1 MQTAVSISLQCLAA
15 LCTCAAAQATSS
27 FRCGSDLVQVG
38 DSKVSALQKCG
49 RPVATDSFCKPP
61 QGQPGTTG
69 RGTTTVI
76 VNNACETV
84 DELTFNPGYGQ
95 FMTTLRFESGKL
107 VSISY
112 GERVR

>member
-1 MQTAVSISLQCLAA
+1 MRRAVAISLLGLAA
-15 LCTCAAAQATSS
+15 LCTCAAAQGPST

-49 RPVATDSFCKPP
+49 RPIATDSFCKPS
-61 QGQPGTTG
+61 QVQPGTTG
-69 RGTTTVI
+69 RGNTTVI
-76 VNNACETV
+76 VNSACETV

-95 FMTTLRFESGKL
+95 FMTTLRFESGRL

-112 GERVR
+112 GDRVR